1 MKDPNGPLV
10 KLWSIGEMCVC
21 SETCLQAS
29 HVWLDFHKRE
39 AINFGFYVHLK
50 SLSNDQKQK
59 MVRMQ

>member
-1 MKDPNGPLV
+1 
-10 KLWSIGEMCVC
+10 MCVC